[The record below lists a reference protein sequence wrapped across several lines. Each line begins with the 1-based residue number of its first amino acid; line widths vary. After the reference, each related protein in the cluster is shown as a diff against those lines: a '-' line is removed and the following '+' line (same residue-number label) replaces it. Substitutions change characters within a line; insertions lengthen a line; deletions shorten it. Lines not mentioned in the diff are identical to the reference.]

1 MQVIAYYLP
10 QFHAIPENDEWWGK
24 GFTEWVSV
32 SKGKP
37 LFKGHQQPVEPGEL
51 GYYNLL
57 DATIRER
64 QAALAEEAG
73 VVGFCYWHYWFGG
86 KQLLEKP
93 LEAVIQSGKPE
104 FPFCIGW
111 ANESWKAKTWLD
123 QQAAPDRMLIEQ
135 TYSPE
140 DDEKHFAA
148 ILPIL
153 RDKRYVCVDGKPIL
167 LVYRPLDLP
176 DGKAW
181 TQRWQQMAKSAGFNG
196 LFLLGHVAYKKQ
208 IDEVLAMGFDAV
220 NLVPFGDT
228 KRNVWLALRHLP
240 TLIRHLRG
248 KSPLVYDYSKAIRV
262 FASSVMKREDVV
274 PSILP
279 NWDHSP
285 RSRMRAF
292 VMHNSTPQ
300 AFQKHVEAIRQIVD
314 KKKNPL
320 VMLKSWNEWGEGNY
334 MEPDKRWGK
343 QYIEAMGTVMKQ

>member
-93 LEAVIQSGKPE
+93 LEAVMQSGKPE

-300 AFQKHVEAIRQIVD
+300 AFKKHVEAIRQIVD